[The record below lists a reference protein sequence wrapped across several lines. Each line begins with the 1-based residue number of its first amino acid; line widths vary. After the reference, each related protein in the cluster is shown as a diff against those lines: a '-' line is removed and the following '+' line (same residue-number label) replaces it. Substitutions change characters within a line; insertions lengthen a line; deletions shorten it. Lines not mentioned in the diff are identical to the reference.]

1 MNLAVTDT
9 QNSRVECTNTQTQKK
24 RISVSLC
31 EHYRGFFSAYIQVWV
46 ALQIQTLPSRNTRN
60 ERHPVKG
67 NLCVDIIS
75 LEGLVGWLVGVIQCL
90 SVHIMFTQ
98 STRPSVCH

>member
-31 EHYRGFFSAYIQVWV
+31 DSFPLISRSGLRYRFKLSQVEIQ
-46 ALQIQTLPSRNTRN
+46 
-60 ERHPVKG
+60 EMK
-67 NLCVDIIS
+67 DI
-75 LEGLVGWLVGVIQCL
+75 L
-90 SVHIMFTQ
+90 
-98 STRPSVCH
+98 